1 MYIVSENKEQK
12 FREYFNK
19 MFPAICSFSYS
30 YIKNYEA
37 AKDIAQETFIKL
49 YTNWNTLKNNESYK
63 PFVYV
68 TAKNL
73 SLDYIKHQNI
83 VQKHKESPSEMFEDE
98 YFFHELTKN
107 ESIRLVNQAI
117 STLPDQS
124 RNIIR
129 HCVEGLSNIEI
140 SVKLNISVNTVKTLK
155 KNAYKKLREYLSSD
169 YQL

>member
-1 MYIVSENKEQK
+1 MYIISENKEQK

-19 MFPAICSFSYS
+19 MFPAVCSFSYS
-30 YIKNYEA
+30 YIKNYDA

-49 YTNWNTLKNNESYK
+49 YTNWNKLKNNESYK

-83 VQKHKESPSEMFEDE
+83 VQKHKESPSEMFENE
-98 YFFHELTKN
+98 SFFHELTKN

-117 STLPDQS
+117 GVLPDQS
-124 RNIIR
+124 RNIIQYS
-129 HCVEGLSNIEI
+129 VEGLNNLEI
-140 SVKLNISVNTVKTLK
+140 AVKLNVSVNTVKTLK

-169 YQL
+169 YLL